1 MYPAHSPCCSRLTSA
16 WSKDGAEFEV
26 TRSTPTPQLTSTAW
40 RDQDLTAWTDGL
52 YLMNLLLWM
61 DLRANLCGGKLQ
73 QVRRTGA
80 VSRQPPLNFPFRY
93 VQRGAEITK
102 EKHIPL
108 EGLHAIARATPLRD
122 FPSPLGKDPK
132 VVTPQKGLRV
142 PDE

>member
-26 TRSTPTPQLTSTAW
+26 TRSTPTPQRTSTAW
-40 RDQDLTAWTDGL
+40 RGDLTAWTDGL
-52 YLMNLLLWM
+52 TNPLLWM

-80 VSRQPPLNFPFRY
+80 VSRQPPLNFPYRH
-93 VQRGAEITK
+93 VQRGTEITK

-108 EGLHAIARATPLRD
+108 EGLHAIARATDSTARLPESVREG
-122 FPSPLGKDPK
+122 SEGGDP
-132 VVTPQKGLRV
+132 PERFASSR
-142 PDE
+142 